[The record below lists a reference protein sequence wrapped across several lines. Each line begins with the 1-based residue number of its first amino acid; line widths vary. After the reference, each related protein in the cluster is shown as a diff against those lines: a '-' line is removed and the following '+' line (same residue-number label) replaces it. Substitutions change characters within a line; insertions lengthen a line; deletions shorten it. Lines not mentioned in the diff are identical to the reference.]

1 MSQPINIEELS
12 GHKGERRLYVETY
25 LENWDDIFKLYN
37 RFLMAFVF
45 RGQGSADWAMSS
57 SLERMAKRYHPRH
70 YNIYAINDYEE
81 DNLKEFK
88 WKYPGYE
95 KSNIPADNE
104 VIEWLSIMQHYGAPT
119 RLVDFSFS
127 LYVALFMAMDSL
139 LEDED
144 SAIWGLNQL
153 VCRDIFFQNK
163 EELESNCKDKDEME
177 FCIYQEANTALL
189 DNINGLKREYT
200 KGIYLVKPH
209 LVTERL
215 VRQQGLFAI
224 QSDPN
229 SSFEDNLFSI
239 ASNEEP
245 IDIPF
250 HEIINNSISYSKIR
264 PNDIALIKIIIPKYF
279 RWDIFMSLEQMNI
292 TSETM
297 YPGLEGLAKSMNR
310 QRYQM

>member
-1 MSQPINIEELS
+1 MSQKINIEEVKEKC
-12 GHKGERRLYVETY
+12 KGKRLYVETR

-45 RGQGSADWAMSS
+45 RGHGCADWSMSS
-57 SLERMAKRYHPRH
+57 SLERMAKRFHPNH
-70 YNIYAINDYEE
+70 YVYAVKGYEE

-88 WKYPGYE
+88 WKYQGYE
-95 KSNIPADNE
+95 KTIIPADKD

-119 RLVDFSFS
+119 RLVDFTYS

-139 LEDED
+139 VEDED

-153 VCRDIFFQNK
+153 ICRDIFFQDK
-163 EELESNCKDKDEME
+163 MELEKKCKDKDEMDC
-177 FCIYQEANTALL
+177 CIYEEANSVLL
-189 DNINGLKREYT
+189 DIMRGSEREYT
-200 KGIYLVKPH
+200 KGIYLVKPRK
-209 LVTERL
+209 VNERL
-215 VRQQGLFAI
+215 VHQQGLFAI

-229 SSFEDNLFSI
+229 STFEDNFFSI
-239 ASNEEP
+239 ANNNEAVFL
-245 IDIPF
+245 PF
-250 HEIINNSISYSKIR
+250 REMINNSSSYNWAR
-264 PNDIALIKIIIPKYF
+264 PSDIALIKIVIPKEY

-297 YPGLEGLAKSMNR
+297 YPGLEGLARSMNR

>member
-1 MSQPINIEELS
+1 MSQQINIEEIIEKC
-12 GHKGERRLYVETY
+12 KGKRLYVETR

-45 RGQGSADWAMSS
+45 RGHGCADWSMTS

-70 YNIYAINDYEE
+70 FVYAVNGYEE

-95 KSNIPADNE
+95 KTNIPADDE
-104 VIEWLSIMQHYGAPT
+104 VIEWLSIMQHFGAPT
-119 RLVDFSFS
+119 RLVDFSYS

-139 LEDED
+139 EEDED

-153 VCRDIFFQNK
+153 ICRDIFFQDK
-163 EELESNCKDKDEME
+163 MELEKKCKDKDEMD
-177 FCIYQEANTALL
+177 FCIYKEANSVLL
-189 DNINGLKREYT
+189 DIMDSSEREYT
-200 KGIYLVKPH
+200 KGIYLVKPRM
-209 LVTERL
+209 VNKRL

-229 SSFEDNLFSI
+229 SSFEDNFFSI
-239 ASNEEP
+239 ACNREAVV
-245 IDIPF
+245 IPF
-250 HEIINNSISYSKIR
+250 HDMINNSSSYERTR
-264 PNDIALIKIIIPKYF
+264 PSDIALIKIIIPKEY

>member
-1 MSQPINIEELS
+1 MSKQINIEEIKEKCR
-12 GHKGERRLYVETY
+12 GKRLYVETR

-45 RGQGSADWAMSS
+45 RGHGCADWAMSS
-57 SLERMAKRYHPRH
+57 SLERMAKRFHPRH
-70 YNIYAINDYEE
+70 FVYAVNDYEE

-95 KSNIPADNE
+95 KTNIPAENE

-119 RLVDFSFS
+119 RLVDFSYS
-127 LYVALFMAMDSL
+127 LYVALFMSMDSL
-139 LEDED
+139 VEDED

-153 VCRDIFFQNK
+153 ICREIFFQDK
-163 EELESNCKDKDEME
+163 EELEKTCKDKDEMD
-177 FCIYQEANTALL
+177 FCIYKEANSVLL
-189 DNINGLKREYT
+189 NITNGSDKEYN
-200 KGIYLVKPH
+200 KGIYLVKPRM
-209 LVTERL
+209 VNKRL

-229 SSFEDNLFSI
+229 STFEDNIFSI
-239 ASNEEP
+239 ANNNEAVFL
-245 IDIPF
+245 PF
-250 HEIINNSISYSKIR
+250 REMINNSCSYNWAR
-264 PNDIALIKIIIPKYF
+264 PSDIALIKIVIPKEY

-297 YPGLEGLAKSMNR
+297 YPGLEGLARSMNR
-310 QRYQM
+310 QRYQI